1 MAEKNRYR
9 ENSCVED
16 EYPDDVEYRDSQEE
30 IFYSASNEVSRVG
43 IDRSRSDREGSAESE
58 FYRNHYAATRDGLSR
73 VEQDGHIQ
81 VLHKAL
87 DRQEQEIK
95 ELDSHLKD
103 LREECREYFT
113 SLEEK
118 LTGFEEKVDLVI
130 NLVSS
135 WVNHPSQDRRCQGMC
150 TKHVRTEK
158 CFCRG
163 LREPHRCCGQ
173 IGGICDC

>member
-9 ENSCVED
+9 ESSCVED

-30 IFYSASNEVSRVG
+30 IFYPTSNEVSRVD
-43 IDRSRSDREGSAESE
+43 IDRPRRNREGSAESE
-58 FYRNHYAATRDGLSR
+58 FYRNHYAATRDALLR
-73 VEQDGHIQ
+73 VQQDDYIQ
-81 VLHKAL
+81 ELHQAL

-95 ELDSHLKD
+95 ELDSNLKD

-113 SLEEK
+113 NLEEK
-118 LTGFEEKVDLVI
+118 LTSFEEKVDLVI

-135 WVNHPSQDRRCQGMC
+135 WVNHSSGDRRCRGMC

-163 LREPHRCCGQ
+163 LREPHRCCGR